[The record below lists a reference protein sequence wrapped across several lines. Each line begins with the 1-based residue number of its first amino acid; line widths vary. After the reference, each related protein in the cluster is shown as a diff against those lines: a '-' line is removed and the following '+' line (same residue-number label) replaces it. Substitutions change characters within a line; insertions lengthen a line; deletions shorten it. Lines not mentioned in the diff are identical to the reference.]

1 MWKSRTNYSFSDVN
15 EEFDWSLGSKLD
27 SSILEPV
34 KKRRIL
40 AGYEKEKERDRWI
53 QFGSCIYLSYLIRS

>member
-1 MWKSRTNYSFSDVN
+1 MLMKNLIGRSA
-15 EEFDWSLGSKLD
+15 SKLD

-53 QFGSCIYLSYLIRS
+53 QFGSCIYLSSKLIRS